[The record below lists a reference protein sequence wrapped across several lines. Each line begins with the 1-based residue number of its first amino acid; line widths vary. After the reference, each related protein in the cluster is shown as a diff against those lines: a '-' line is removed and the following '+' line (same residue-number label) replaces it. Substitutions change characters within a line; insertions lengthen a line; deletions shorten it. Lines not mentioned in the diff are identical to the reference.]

1 MQDDIDMEP
10 LHKLFIY
17 RKKLVK
23 PYIERLLK
31 WMDGITYMM
40 SALFILTL
48 VYEHGFLI
56 SFEEMEMINTLYHF
70 VWIVFL
76 VDISLHLLL
85 NYSDTKR
92 KYRGLAWILSLML
105 YLTLIPVI
113 FHEPEVQGGI
123 HDFWSFFHSRL
134 YHVVLLTLLS
144 LLQLSNGIVRLLGR
158 RTNPSLIF
166 ASSFLIFILIGAA
179 LLMLPRATYHGISFI
194 DALFT
199 ATSAICVTGLVS
211 VDVSSTFTSEG
222 LFIIIMLIQ
231 IGGLGVM
238 TLTSFFAM
246 FFMGNTSLYNQLVV
260 RDMVSSQS
268 LSSLL
273 STLLYILGFTLVIE
287 AAGMGVIFLSIHG
300 TMGMDIEEE
309 LAFSA
314 FHSISAFC
322 NAGFSTLYGNLGN
335 ELVLHNH
342 NLLYITISFLVILGG
357 IGFPILVNLYETVSY
372 ESKRLYH
379 RYVKKNK
386 RTIRKIHL
394 YNLNTRIVLIMTAIL
409 LVTGTVAIAV
419 FEWNHAFAGMTA
431 TEKWVQGFF
440 NATCPRT
447 AGFSSVGMTTFS
459 VQTLLLMV
467 VLMMIGG
474 GTQSTAG
481 GVKVNV
487 FAVVMLNLRA
497 ILIGADKVNIFNREL
512 SHDSIRRSNATLI
525 LYLLIVFAGIFGLSI
540 LEPQA
545 SVMTLVFECTSAP
558 VSYTHLDVY
567 KRQAIRGLALF
578 DLTRFFGYTYLKD
591 NGASLGVPI
600 ITSASATADSKPSR
614 NTVAECYDQI
624 IKDLKNAAS
633 LMIPTYSW
641 SGTSLNQKDLS
652 LNKKGKISKWATLTL
667 LSRAYLYMGKNSEA
681 LQAAEEAIKGSE
693 ANKYQLW
700 NTEEYPTV
708 WGTEASEANPGEIL
722 FEIVNTTTES
732 PGNESMGYLTSPKG
746 YQDMCITVSFYHH
759 LLETPNDVRIK
770 LLVNQD
776 KKVMYL
782 NKYQPQPGEN
792 IMDANIPIVR
802 LSETYLNAAEAA
814 VKNGDATKAAKY
826 LKAIALRGNPDYTMP
841 AKVTLDDV
849 LEERRKELI
858 GEGHRMFDL
867 LRNNLRVTRINE
879 TDDMMKEVVHF
890 ADEKTS
896 MDFDRNYYR
905 TILPIPQKEINA
917 NSNIVQTPEYLK

>member
-246 FFMGNTSLYNQLVV
+246 FFMGNTSLYNQLMVG
-260 RDMVSSQS
+260 DMISSNS
-268 LSSLL
+268 LNSLL
-273 STLLYILGFTLVIE
+273 STLLYILGFTLAIEGVGMVVIW
-287 AAGMGVIFLSIHG
+287 LSVHG
-300 TMGMDIEEE
+300 TLGMSLQEE
-309 LAFSA
+309 LFFSA
-314 FHSISAFC
+314 FHSVSAFC
-322 NAGFSTLYGNLGN
+322 NAGFSTLPGGMGNPAVMQG
-335 ELVLHNH
+335 H
-342 NLLYITISFLVILGG
+342 NLLYITLGLLIALGG
-357 IGFPILVNLYETVSY
+357 IGFPILVNLYETVAYYLQAGKFWLLRRSG
-372 ESKRLYH
+372 RF
-379 RYVKKNK
+379 RKKV
-386 RTIRKIHL
+386 HL
-394 YNLNTRIVLIMTAIL
+394 YNLNTKIVLVATVFL
-409 LVTGTVAIAV
+409 LIGGTLAIAAL
-419 FEWNHAFAGMTA
+419 EWNHSFAGMPVA
-431 TEKWVQGFF
+431 DKWVHAFF
-440 NATCPRT
+440 NSSCPRT
-447 AGFSSVGMTTFS
+447 AGFASVGLTSLST
-459 VQTLLLMV
+459 QTLLLMV

-487 FAVVMLNLRA
+487 FAVVLINLWAVVRGADRVA
-497 ILIGADKVNIFNREL
+497 ILRREL
-512 SHDSIRRSNATLI
+512 SHDSIRRSNAALI
-525 LYLLIVFAGIFGLSI
+525 LYLFMVFLAIFLLSV
-540 LEPQA
+540 LEPEA
-545 SVMTLVFECTSAP
+545 GLLAITFECVSALST
-558 VSYTHLDVY
+558 VGSSL
-567 KRQAIRGLALF
+567 
-578 DLTRFFGYTYLKD
+578 DLTPT
-591 NGASLGVPI
+591 LG
-600 ITSASATADSKPSR
+600 
-614 NTVAECYDQI
+614 
-624 IKDLKNAAS
+624 
-633 LMIPTYSW
+633 
-641 SGTSLNQKDLS
+641 
-652 LNKKGKISKWATLTL
+652 
-667 LSRAYLYMGKNSEA
+667 NS
-681 LQAAEEAIKGSE
+681 S
-693 ANKYQLW
+693 
-700 NTEEYPTV
+700 
-708 WGTEASEANPGEIL
+708 
-722 FEIVNTTTES
+722 
-732 PGNESMGYLTSPKG
+732 
-746 YQDMCITVSFYHH
+746 
-759 LLETPNDVRIK
+759 K
-770 LLVNQD
+770 LLVILLMYIGRVGAFTLLTGLVRQE
-776 KKVMYL
+776 KK
-782 NKYQPQPGEN
+782 
-792 IMDANIPIVR
+792 
-802 LSETYLNAAEAA
+802 
-814 VKNGDATKAAKY
+814 
-826 LKAIALRGNPDYTMP
+826 
-841 AKVTLDDV
+841 
-849 LEERRKELI
+849 
-858 GEGHRMFDL
+858 
-867 LRNNLRVTRINE
+867 
-879 TDDMMKEVVHF
+879 
-890 ADEKTS
+890 
-896 MDFDRNYYR
+896 RNYRYPSDN
-905 TILPIPQKEINA
+905 IIIN
-917 NSNIVQTPEYLK
+917 